1 MVSDWTSCTSNR
13 ILKLDTHDNA
23 TKGQNTHYCWV
34 HCPQNIRKR
43 NTQFKHTCPTAYWC
57 AYAELAAPQTM
68 MVGQCLSKV
77 IIWFYSIGDVV
88 DSMFVFSS
96 LMHFKD
102 CYTAV
107 KRKKIVCNIIGVLV
121 YEYRNNILKGTRW
134 YEKICIL
141 ENNPCWTKTTKYI
154 VKDVVVSLR
163 QLDIKW

>member
-43 NTQFKHTCPTAYWC
+43 NTQFKHTCPTAYWR

-107 KRKKIVCNIIGVLV
+107 NRLQYYWCSSIWIYKQHFEGYQMIWKNLHFRKQPLLN
-121 YEYRNNILKGTRW
+121 
-134 YEKICIL
+134 
-141 ENNPCWTKTTKYI
+141 
-154 VKDVVVSLR
+154 KD
-163 QLDIKW
+163 D